1 MLSQGKSNDV
11 LAAAGPSDSES
22 TYDSHHLVEKHG
34 VYYGWTIIGV
44 SFVNL
49 AITFGI
55 WYSFSVF
62 FLAILKEFGWGRAAS
77 AGVFSTFMV
86 VHSVVAIVIGSLI
99 DRFGARKVIP
109 LGSILVVVGLVASS
123 RVQALYQLYLFYG
136 VVTAVGICSMGFLTH
151 GIIIPN
157 WFVKKR
163 GLALGLAMAGIGV
176 GMQILVPITQS
187 VISRF
192 GWRAAYCVLAAI
204 VLIIVIPLNAVFQ
217 RRNPAEV
224 GELPDGEKIPQK
236 NENRLKEEQSTAS
249 IPENETKD
257 WTLGSTLKTRRFWFL
272 FTTFFFTPM
281 AIQGT
286 LIHQVAHVTDR
297 GFSPEIGAF
306 FFGLVGI
313 MGSVGKILFGYL
325 SDRIGREK
333 AFTIGAGCAFL
344 GVLNLMNVRP
354 GLGPL
359 LYGYAI
365 LFGLGYGAIAPIF
378 PARAADLFQGP
389 HFGRIYGFLA
399 LSAGFGGGAGT
410 WISGKVFDVTASYH
424 MAFLGIL
431 TVLVIIALLFRGTSP
446 PPVQEE

>member
-1 MLSQGKSNDV
+1 MIGN
-11 LAAAGPSDSES
+11 
-22 TYDSHHLVEKHG
+22 HLVEKHG
-34 VYYGWTIIGV
+34 VYYGWTIIGI

-86 VHSVVAIVIGSLI
+86 VHSLVAIVIGSLI
-99 DRFGARKVIP
+99 DRFGARRVIP

-123 RVQALYQLYLFYG
+123 RVQALYQLYLLYG

-163 GLALGLAMAGIGV
+163 GLALGMAMSGIGV
-176 GMQILVPITQS
+176 GMQIIVPITQS

-224 GELPDGEKIPQK
+224 GELTDGGKIPQK
-236 NENRLKEEQSTAS
+236 NENRLKEEQPTALN
-249 IPENETKD
+249 PENETKD
-257 WTLGSTLKTRRFWFL
+257 WTLGSTLKTRRFWLL
-272 FTTFFFTPM
+272 FITFFFTPM

-344 GVLNLMNVRP
+344 GVLNLMSVRP
-354 GLGPL
+354 GLEVL
-359 LYGYAI
+359 LYGYAV

-378 PARAADLFQGP
+378 PARAADLFQGA

-399 LSAGFGGGAGT
+399 FSAGFGGGAGT

-424 MAFLGIL
+424 MAFLGVL
-431 TVLVIIALLFRGTSP
+431 TVLVIIAPLFWFTSP
-446 PPVQEE
+446 PPLQEERHP

>member
-1 MLSQGKSNDV
+1 MIGD
-11 LAAAGPSDSES
+11 
-22 TYDSHHLVEKHG
+22 HLVDKRG
-34 VYYGWTIIGV
+34 LYYGWTIIGI

-77 AGVFSTFMV
+77 AGVFSTFLL
-86 VHSVVAIVIGSLI
+86 VHSVAAIVIGSLI
-99 DRFGARKVIP
+99 DRFGARGVIP

-123 RVQALYQLYLFYG
+123 RVHALYQLYLFYG

-157 WFVKKR
+157 WFIRKR
-163 GLALGLAMAGIGV
+163 GLALGVAMSGIGV
-176 GMQILVPITQS
+176 GMQIIVPITQS
-187 VISRF
+187 VISQY
-192 GWRAAYCVLAAI
+192 GWRTAYCVLAAL
-204 VLIIVIPLNAVFQ
+204 VLIIVIPMNAIFQ
-217 RRNPAEV
+217 RKNPAEV
-224 GELPDGEKIPQK
+224 GELPDGEKNPK
-236 NENRLKEEQSTAS
+236 THENHLKEEPSMDPD
-249 IPENETKD
+249 PENVMTKD
-257 WTLGSTLKTRRFWFL
+257 WTLRSTLKTRRFWFL
-272 FTTFFFTPM
+272 FITFFFTPM

-297 GFSPEIGAF
+297 GFSPETGAF

-313 MGSVGKILFGYL
+313 MGSMGKILFGYL

-333 AFTIGAGCAFL
+333 AFTIGAGCAFM

-354 GLGPL
+354 DLGVL

-365 LFGLGYGAIAPIF
+365 FFGLGYGAIAPIF

-410 WISGKVFDVTASYH
+410 WISGKVFDMTESYH
-424 MAFLGIL
+424 MAFLGVL
-431 TVLVIIALLFRGTSP
+431 TVLIIIALLFWGTSP
-446 PPVQEE
+446 PRVPEE